1 MNAQKFWLIIAATVF
16 AIILVACG
24 GAATQAPQPTEAP
37 AVEASQPSATQVP
50 AATGVQTQQ
59 VETTAAPTATSEAIV
74 TSPPVVVTTAPTAT
88 PIVEE
93 RVVELEWPP
102 QMRLGESDIIRIALI
117 PSKDGYTVTTEFPEH
132 QVITGTVPVE
142 RPGGFGLSA
151 AARLDGVGF
160 AIAPGG
166 DQVQGL
172 PLDQPTTWR
181 WTITPLA
188 PEQQRLSILLKLVW
202 TPLTGNPAPAR
213 ETVIYSKGLN
223 VQVTS
228 FFGLTKQQAMAAGF
242 VGLAFGSTLSLPLA
256 AYVLR
261 PRRARPSLQT
271 ASPNAGLVIE
281 HQPGLQLS
289 AEETQLLKTLF
300 RRYARLTLEAE
311 FRSGYSG
318 ARTFL
323 ALPVRAD
330 GRADAY
336 TIAKL
341 GERDSI
347 QREFENYET
356 FVKDTLP
363 PITARIQEPPVSP
376 SPASGAVLRYTFI
389 AEPTRLPISLRES
402 LISNPH
408 PALLE
413 KLFETFGPN
422 WWMQRK
428 PYTFRLAQEY
438 DRMLPAHYVLEPL
451 SVRSSDFSRSP
462 AAKAATTSPKSL
474 DGRAAPTEINLQVG
488 DVATIRNMRIVERR
502 LDGKSLSLNGESA
515 PGQPPLRARWLSL
528 KSPMNGTARVVA
540 TRETI
545 LRDLVA
551 GFDLFGLPDPFAKLP
566 ALLDER
572 LIATQST
579 IHGDLNLEN
588 ILVGPGGFVWLID
601 FAQTRDGHPLYDF
614 AHLEAEIIAHVLAPK
629 LASPAD
635 ILPILDSISNPLI
648 STLHSVANRCL
659 FNPSQPREYQLA
671 LCMACLGA
679 LKFVNLNAHQKHVL
693 YLTAAHVAQT
703 L

>member
-1 MNAQKFWLIIAATVF
+1 
-16 AIILVACG
+16 
-24 GAATQAPQPTEAP
+24 
-37 AVEASQPSATQVP
+37 
-50 AATGVQTQQ
+50 
-59 VETTAAPTATSEAIV
+59 
-74 TSPPVVVTTAPTAT
+74 
-88 PIVEE
+88 
-93 RVVELEWPP
+93 
-102 QMRLGESDIIRIALI
+102 
-117 PSKDGYTVTTEFPEH
+117 
-132 QVITGTVPVE
+132 
-142 RPGGFGLSA
+142 
-151 AARLDGVGF
+151 
-160 AIAPGG
+160 
-166 DQVQGL
+166 
-172 PLDQPTTWR
+172 
-181 WTITPLA
+181 
-188 PEQQRLSILLKLVW
+188 
-202 TPLTGNPAPAR
+202 
-213 ETVIYSKGLN
+213 
-223 VQVTS
+223 
-228 FFGLTKQQAMAAGF
+228 
-242 VGLAFGSTLSLPLA
+242 

-261 PRRARPSLQT
+261 PRRTLPSLQT

-289 AEETQLLKTLF
+289 NEESQLLKTLF

-363 PITARIQEPPVSP
+363 PITARIQELPITLP
-376 SPASGAVLRYTFI
+376 SPGGVISPGEGLGVRRAVLRYTFI

-438 DRMLPAHYVLEPL
+438 DRMLPAHLVLEP
-451 SVRSSDFSRSP
+451 VAGQSRQIV
-462 AAKAATTSPKSL
+462 
-474 DGRAAPTEINLQVG
+474 DGRLAPVQLNLQVG
-488 DVATIRNMRIVERR
+488 DMVTVKNLRVVERR
-502 LDGKSLSLNGESA
+502 VDGKSLSLAGDAA

-528 KSPMNGTARVVA
+528 KSPENGTARVVA
-540 TRETI
+540 TREAI
-545 LRDLVA
+545 LRGLVA
-551 GFDLFGLPDPFAKLP
+551 GFDLHGLPDPFAKLP

-635 ILPILDSISNPLI
+635 ILPILNSISNPLI
-648 STLHSVANRCL
+648 STLHHIASRCL

-671 LCMACLGA
+671 LYMACLGA
-679 LKFVNLNAHQKHVL
+679 LKFVNLSPHQKHVL
-693 YLTAAHVAQT
+693 YLTAAHLAQS